1 MNPVEKAIQKLAGE
15 INPKIVF
22 VAVSSGVDSTL
33 LLDLLSTYFNVV
45 ALHVN
50 YKLRGEES
58 DQDQAFFEE
67 FFS

>member
-33 LLDLLSTYFNVV
+33 LLDLLSTYFNV
-45 ALHVN
+45 
-50 YKLRGEES
+50 ES
-58 DQDQAFFEE
+58 TPELTASKTIFGLI
-67 FFS
+67 SPANSLCGC